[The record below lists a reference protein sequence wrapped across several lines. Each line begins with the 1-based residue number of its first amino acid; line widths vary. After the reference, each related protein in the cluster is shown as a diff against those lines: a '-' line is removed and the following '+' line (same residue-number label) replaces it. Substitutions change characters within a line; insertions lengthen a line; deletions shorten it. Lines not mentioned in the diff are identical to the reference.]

1 MAKTALAANVNLDM
15 PILTYDF
22 TDVVAYGAD
31 RSTIGAAVRRAG
43 APPASAS
50 PTIRMPDEGNFVR
63 SDHYRF
69 VEQGVP
75 AVFLAT
81 GPGAGGAQASA
92 AFIRQNYH
100 RPSDDLGQPVDYRA
114 GAKFAQLNY
123 ALTRELADA
132 VARPAW
138 KPGDFFGV
146 RFAGGTLTAAAA
158 Q

>member
-1 MAKTALAANVNLDM
+1 M

-22 TDVVAYGAD
+22 SDVVAFGAD
-31 RSTIGAAVRRAG
+31 RSSIGAAVRRAG
-43 APPASAS
+43 KPLGVSVADDPV
-50 PTIRMPDEGNFVR
+50 PDEGNFVR

-81 GPGAGGAQASA
+81 GPGGRGMDAGA
-92 AFIRQNYH
+92 AFLKQNYH
-100 RPSDDLGQPVDYRA
+100 RPSDDLAQPIDYGA

-123 ALTRELADA
+123 AIARELADDDI
-132 VARPAW
+132 RPFW
-138 KPGDFFGV
+138 KKGDFFAG
-146 RFAGGTLTAAAA
+146 RFGGGTLTAPAA